1 MSTRITLSPG
11 IRRDASGIEAEVKVR
26 GARQFARF
34 PLGTPVAAVQKWRQ
48 DERKRLRQ
56 ADPYDRAPRGRPSG
70 DGGTLEAATHR
81 FLPQIAGR
89 TSFKADRSHLR
100 AWFTVMGHHPRPLGE
115 VPIDLIT
122 SEDVNLA
129 IAQWQ
134 TAPSRRDVRRIRV
147 TGYAR
152 ETARP
157 GATPRAAVIRT
168 YDRQT
173 PATSGQV
180 VAAKTIRHRCRLL
193 AELYRTLRP
202 GAPSPVS
209 GAKIPKLPKPHP
221 VGMPIETVRLV
232 ARTLARAAATTPD
245 HAKTFA
251 RFAVLATT
259 GQRPCQVMRTQP
271 ADLQRD
277 AGLWI
282 VRSAKNEPVHTITL
296 NADMVAAWDLF
307 VAAEAWGAY
316 DTTQHARRVHAAGW
330 PTGVRPYVAR
340 HAVMI
345 DALAAGVRLDD
356 VQGLA
361 GHTSPLTTRTFYGP
375 LAVSRQ
381 RQVSDALT
389 GRLAGVFGPRLV
401 KKAPRGA
408 APVLPSEFTVHA
420 DGKHRKR
427 PENIGL
433 QKKRTTRAG

>member
-1 MSTRITLSPG
+1 MSRRITLAPG

-26 GARQFARF
+26 GARRFARF
-34 PLGTPVAAVQKWRQ
+34 PPNTPIAAVQRWQ
-48 DERKRLRQ
+48 ETERKTLRKV
-56 ADPYDRAPRGRPSG
+56 DPFDRVVRGRPTES
-70 DGGTLEAATHR
+70 GGTLETAATR

-89 TSFKADRSHLR
+89 ASFKADRSHLR
-100 AWFTVMGHHPRPLGE
+100 AWFSVIGRHGRPLGE
-115 VPIDLIT
+115 LPLALIT
-122 SEDVNLA
+122 SEDLNLA

-134 TAPSRRDVRRIRV
+134 TAPSRREVRRIRV

-152 ETARP
+152 ETP
-157 GATPRAAVIRT
+157 QDDDTIRAAVIRA

-173 PATSGQV
+173 PVTSGQV
-180 VAAKTIRHRCRLL
+180 VAAKTIRHRCRMFD
-193 AELYRTLRP
+193 ELCRTLQL
-202 GAPSPVS
+202 PSPVRD
-209 GAKIPKLPKPHP
+209 AKIPKLPKPHP
-221 VGMPIETVRLV
+221 IGMPIDTVRDV
-232 ARTLARAAATTPD
+232 AHALAAAAAQSSD
-245 HAKTFA
+245 HAKTYA

-271 ADLQRD
+271 DDLQRD

-296 NADMVAAWDLF
+296 NAEMIAAWDLF
-307 VAAEAWGAY
+307 VAAAAWGPY
-316 DTTQHARRVHAAGW
+316 DTTLHARHVHAAGW
-330 PTGVRPYVAR
+330 PKGIRPYVAR

-361 GHTSPLTTRTFYGP
+361 GHTSPLTTRQFYGP

-401 KKAPRGA
+401 KPAPRRSSTIF
-408 APVLPSEFTVHA
+408 PSEFTVHA

-433 QKKRTTRAG
+433 PKKGTRGR

>member
-1 MSTRITLSPG
+1 MSRWTILGPG
-11 IRRDASGIEAEVKVR
+11 IRRDASGIEARVKVR
-26 GARQFARF
+26 GTPRYARF
-34 PLGTPVAAVQKWRQ
+34 PAATPLVTVEQWQ
-48 DERKRLRQ
+48 ETERKALQQ
-56 ADPYDRAPRGRPSG
+56 ADPYDRTRRGRPSTT
-70 DGGTLEAATHR
+70 GGTLEAATQR

-89 TSFKADRSHLR
+89 ASFKADRSHLR
-100 AWFTVMGHHPRPLGE
+100 AWFTVVGHHPRPLGE
-115 VPIDLIT
+115 VSIDLIT

-152 ETARP
+152 ETARAV
-157 GATPRAAVIRT
+157 GSPREAVIRA

-173 PATSGQV
+173 PVTSGQV
-180 VAAKTIRHRCRLL
+180 VAAKTIRHRCRMLG
-193 AELYRTLRP
+193 ELYRTLRP
-202 GAPSPVS
+202 GAPSPVQ

-232 ARTLARAAATTPD
+232 ARTLARAAATAPD

-271 ADLQRD
+271 DDLQRD

-296 NADMVAAWDLF
+296 NADMIAAWDLF

-330 PTGVRPYVAR
+330 PKGVRPYAAR

-375 LAVSRQ
+375 LTVSRQ

-401 KKAPRGA
+401 KKSPPARAG
-408 APVLPSEFTVHA
+408 VLPPEFTTHA
-420 DGKHRKR
+420 GGKHSKR
-427 PENIGL
+427 LKNIGL
-433 QKKRTTRAG
+433 PQKRTQKA